1 MSIPTYLNETKAE
14 LRHVNWPSK
23 QQAVSY
29 TIVVIAISLVVAGL
43 LGLFDL
49 VFNLL
54 LKLAL

>member
-14 LRHVNWPSK
+14 LRHVNWPTKS
-23 QQAVSY
+23 QAINY
-29 TIVVIAISLVVAGL
+29 TIVVIVLSLVVAGL